1 MPGEPAYNNLISRI
15 RIGDTSDAENSIRA
29 SAIPYG
35 QVDSTSTAT
44 AFTATVPGINVL
56 RDGVCVLLKN
66 GVVTSAS
73 GFTINVNGLGA
84 KPSYTNLAA
93 ATRDTTIFNIG
104 YTMLFIYDED
114 RVSGGC
120 WICYRGYDANTNTI
134 GYQIRSNSSTLP
146 AADKG
151 YRYRLWFTSA
161 DGSKWVP
168 ANKSASTDSTTS
180 RTPNTTPIDPFGP
193 IVYNSTNGTV
203 NANANLPAATI
214 WQQYTLTIGYSFNEP
229 GGAMAYPAPVYL
241 KCTPQTNG
249 SAVMSELVQALP
261 STDDGFIYILLGR
274 AYSATA
280 IELIIEHPVFYN
292 DGTGI
297 RAWTGKKPFSGS
309 YTDLTNKPSIPTK
322 TSDLT
327 NDEGYIT
334 SASVPSASSTTPKM
348 DGTAAVGTETA
359 FARGDHVHPTDTS
372 RASLDIVAP
381 EWAPNV
387 DYWEWDSVIYQGQL
401 YFCNEGHVS
410 SSTWD
415 SSKWT
420 PITVGGLAYTM
431 MSEKI
436 DDPSTKTS
444 GQFLKYNGT
453 TWVAGDVPEGSAASS
468 TTPKM
473 DGTASTGS
481 ENAFARGDHVH
492 PTDTSRQVKITASGI
507 LKGDGS
513 GGVTAA
519 TAGTDYMTPAN
530 VSSNYVP
537 LSKSSAGSTVTITDN
552 PSLSYSTF
560 DITAANG
567 SYSSKLD
574 LYVDPDTGS
583 QVAYLQ
589 AGSNTLRVSN
599 TATTIKNVTT
609 PSADGDAAN
618 KKYVDDSIG
627 ALDGGTIGTG
637 STTKTITSL
646 SQSNGNV
653 SATFSDIAF
662 PVTSV
667 NGQTGAVT
675 TAEKFVITAT
685 AISGTEYYNLDK
697 TFADI
702 NVAIG
707 HNKYVTIED
716 IDATYPYTTTVSQGV
731 VFGATLIAT
740 GEGNQLMAVTDGIL
754 VVQPDSGTNAM
765 GIAVHSTN
773 VLPTMSDIPSA
784 SNTTPLMDG
793 TADVGI
799 QTYIY
804 ARADHVHP
812 TDTSRQA
819 TLVSGTNIKTINN
832 ESILGSGN
840 ISISAGTSNI
850 FVAEY
855 GTTTYAEISTAL
867 NGNKLLF
874 CHVSWNNIVCPYIGV
889 VNSQYAFSNLGAG
902 ESTVSLYVNSSDT
915 WSYATSNLATK
926 ITASGILKGDG
937 LGTVTAAVAGTDY
950 GAVIRRWTDVS

>member
-56 RDGVCVLLKN
+56 KDGVCVLLKN

-134 GYQIRSNSSTLP
+134 GYQLRTNSSTLK

-151 YRYRLWFTSA
+151 YKYRLWFTSA

-168 ANKSASTDSTTS
+168 ANKSTSTDSTTS
-180 RTPNTTPIDPFGP
+180 RTPNTTPINPFGP

-203 NANANLPAATI
+203 NADASLPAATL

-229 GGAMAYPAPVYL
+229 GGAMTFPAPVYL

-249 SAVMSELVQALP
+249 SAVMVELVQELP

-280 IELIIEHPVFYN
+280 MELTIEHPVFYN

-327 NDEGYIT
+327 NDSSFITAAQAPVQSVNGQTGAVTTAEKFVITATAISGTNYYNLDKTFADIVNAIYNNKYVTIEDMDATYPYTTIT
-334 SASVPSASSTTPKM
+334 SQGIVFGATLLATSNSQLMAVTDGILVAQSGSSTLGIAVHSSTVLPTMSNIPLASSTTPSM
-348 DGTAAVGTETA
+348 DGTADVGIQTTY
-359 FARGDHVHPTDTS
+359 ARGDHVHPTDTS

-401 YFCNEGHVS
+401 YFCHEAHVS

-492 PTDTSRQVKITASGI
+492 PTDTSRQ
-507 LKGDGS
+507 
-513 GGVTAA
+513 
-519 TAGTDYMTPAN
+519 
-530 VSSNYVP
+530 
-537 LSKSSAGSTVTITDN
+537 
-552 PSLSYSTF
+552 
-560 DITAANG
+560 
-567 SYSSKLD
+567 
-574 LYVDPDTGS
+574 
-583 QVAYLQ
+583 
-589 AGSNTLRVSN
+589 
-599 TATTIKNVTT
+599 
-609 PSADGDAAN
+609 
-618 KKYVDDSIG
+618 
-627 ALDGGTIGTG
+627 
-637 STTKTITSL
+637 
-646 SQSNGNV
+646 
-653 SATFSDIAF
+653 
-662 PVTSV
+662 
-667 NGQTGAVT
+667 AV
-675 TAEKFVITAT
+675 
-685 AISGTEYYNLDK
+685 
-697 TFADI
+697 
-702 NVAIG
+702 
-707 HNKYVTIED
+707 
-716 IDATYPYTTTVSQGV
+716 
-731 VFGATLIAT
+731 LI
-740 GEGNQLMAVTDGIL
+740 
-754 VVQPDSGTNAM
+754 
-765 GIAVHSTN
+765 
-773 VLPTMSDIPSA
+773 
-784 SNTTPLMDG
+784 
-793 TADVGI
+793 
-799 QTYIY
+799 
-804 ARADHVHP
+804 
-812 TDTSRQA
+812 
-819 TLVSGTNIKTINN
+819 SGTNIKTINN
-832 ESILGSGN
+832 ESLLGSGN
-840 ISISAGTSNI
+840 ISISAGSSDVFI
-850 FVAEY
+850 AEY
-855 GTTTYAEISTAL
+855 GTTTYADILAAYEA
-867 NGNKLLF
+867 GKAVF
-874 CHVSWNNIVCPYIGV
+874 CQRTVSVSFQNTKTTTVLPLAYIGSSD
-889 VNSQYAFSNLGAG
+889 NASSLARKAIFKNLSGNTTLNITDIM
-902 ESTVSLYVNSSDT
+902 SFTVSGVTGQWTSENIETD
-915 WSYATSNLATK
+915 TSNR
-926 ITASGILKGDG
+926 GILSISITDGDTYLYSNPVTG
-937 LGTVTAAVAGTDY
+937 IVKDDGTGVLSAAVAGTDY